1 MFDKDKKEH
10 KDAKDKD
17 DKDKDAPEKAKAI
30 VLSLDATPGLQ
41 LSDPQHNWWDTY
53 NAVVAGMWANPAY
66 ATQGRDYIHEQ
77 AGLATVRAHGEY
89 PPDPPPEL

>member
-1 MFDKDKKEH
+1 MFNKDKDD

-17 DKDKDAPEKAKAI
+17 KKDKDAAI
-30 VLSLDATPGLQ
+30 LITVPTAPAQQ

-53 NAVVAGMWANPAY
+53 NAIVSGMWANPVY

-77 AGLATVRAHGEY
+77 ANLAAVRAHGDY